1 MGISSVS
8 EGHPYDTLNLLR
20 NKVLLYNPGW
30 PEALSI
36 EEQAVLGFMGNPLAF
51 ALKVLRLQVCTTT
64 PNLQNI
70 QWGGRYKIALCKHG
84 DLRSDP

>member
-1 MGISSVS
+1 MS
-8 EGHPYDTLNLLR
+8 EGRPSDTLNLLR

-30 PEALSI
+30 PGARYI

-51 ALKVLRLQVCTTT
+51 ALKVRRLQVCTTT

-70 QWGGRYKIALCKHG
+70 QWGGRYKMALCKRG